1 MEATDT
7 PMDAAAVRR
16 ALYAA
21 HLRPN
26 RALGQNFCTD
36 GARLAAMADAAAAD
50 GLPVLEIGPGLGA
63 LTEPL
68 LLRAPRV
75 VAVEKDAALCAALR
89 ARLCA
94 HERAGRLALYA
105 ADILRF
111 DVPGAMDGAPFAAAG
126 NLPYY
131 ITTPIA
137 EYLLPL
143 LPSSLTLMV
152 QREAGERF
160 FAGPGA
166 RVYGPLSV
174 LTQLYYEPERL
185 MDVPRGCFYPQPE
198 VDSLV
203 VRLARRRGAPP
214 EAPQRVLA
222 FCRRA
227 FSMRRKTLLNNLLP
241 AGRPAPQGKSG
252 GSAAAGARPAPH
264 RDGDPAGHAARP
276 SASGKPPAGRDAAAA
291 ARDDAR
297 AMQAAAAAA
306 LAALRLRSDVRAEAL
321 APEDLLAL
329 LRLLPG

>member
-252 GSAAAGARPAPH
+252 GCAAAG
-264 RDGDPAGHAARP
+264 
-276 SASGKPPAGRDAAAA
+276 
-291 ARDDAR
+291 DDAR

>member
-185 MDVPRGCFYPQPE
+185 MDVPRGL
-198 VDSLV
+198 SLI
-203 VRLARRRGAPP
+203 
-214 EAPQRVLA
+214 
-222 FCRRA
+222 
-227 FSMRRKTLLNNLLP
+227 
-241 AGRPAPQGKSG
+241 
-252 GSAAAGARPAPH
+252 H
-264 RDGDPAGHAARP
+264 I
-276 SASGKPPAGRDAAAA
+276 
-291 ARDDAR
+291 
-297 AMQAAAAAA
+297 
-306 LAALRLRSDVRAEAL
+306 
-321 APEDLLAL
+321 
-329 LRLLPG
+329 